1 MVHVWEL
8 AAHFTFGDRLSKKE
22 TLTSI
27 EYLWALHQNRILARL
42 PVKMEIDCLYIDLGK
57 QTLEHNFSGYVVK
70 GLKLLT

>member
-1 MVHVWEL
+1 MVHVCYKEL

-42 PVKMEIDCLYIDLGK
+42 PVKMEIDCLYID
-57 QTLEHNFSGYVVK
+57 
-70 GLKLLT
+70 